1 MKQIKQEKVRS
12 NFFDAALFRYVLKTV
27 FKRASVYVSSLAFFI
42 MIFAV
47 TFIAPIAGPLGP
59 IEIITNPIVAVLL
72 VFGCSVIAALYMIE
86 IFRTPIEDGTEIITV
101 SKPLSRIEI
110 VLVKIS
116 VFILMIFLV
125 AFLAAIVSLLL
136 YTQNVLLFDGLY
148 IVIGIF
154 SGILISCFI
163 FGGLTLILLIY
174 SRKIVSLMIVFGI
187 SFTFTIFTVF
197 ITLFSKT
204 PIQVINQTNNNLALT
219 QILSLDDE
227 SLKNNEYKT
236 NYITGVINSTA
247 DGNNSKK
254 PSEVYQDA
262 LNVSSWTKISYLDFG
277 SQLSSFFYS
286 NKAPSTQRY
295 FSTSGSFLTPNILK
309 FTDYDNGVSNNTKL
323 SFNLGGFEKLL
334 DANNE
339 ELDLGINKTFSFN
352 KSWWFSSTNK
362 NVDQL
367 TLWHYFSLNPSE
379 YYSSKGMDT
388 TLFEEYW
395 DKYGEQVKKEYYD
408 FYQRLSDPNSGLADS
423 QNYYVTPLSI
433 LFNIVAKNEF
443 NVNKS
448 NIIDFYD
455 FQRNFIWSSYSYF
468 VKNVLTTTDETTNTL
483 KISPINV
490 LSLIDLFHLDK
501 NSPDLFYSKS
511 KILVKDLIPDYNSLS
526 QEIKGKFDTLFEMTI
541 DENTEWESIQNK
553 AYEFADSNE
562 LANNSKYEFFK
573 NLKNDVVDNRVK
585 NITLLNSI
593 GIDVKNLI
601 NNNLNSAS
609 LITTNVTINDDGS
622 STTTTS
628 YLNNY
633 IKTYTSSSFVMDST
647 YNGEDINKNYY
658 DIFFGKNVDYYSYAT
673 PILLRDSSYY
683 SQYNF
688 QSTSVQ
694 QLYSSYVIYPIW
706 IGVGLTLFIIG
717 SCLYYKKDFA

>member
-12 NFFDAALFRYVLKTV
+12 KFFDAALFRYVLKTV

-154 SGILISCFI
+154 SGVLISCFI

-174 SRKIVSLMIVFGI
+174 SKKIVSLMIVFGI

-219 QILSLDDE
+219 QILSLDEE

-236 NYITGVINSTA
+236 NSITGVINNTY

-262 LNVSSWTKISYLDFG
+262 LNVSSWTKISYFDFG

-295 FSTSGSFLTPNILK
+295 FSTSGSFLTPNVLK
-309 FTDYDNGVSNNTKL
+309 FTDYDNSVSNNTKL
-323 SFNLGGFEKLL
+323 SFNLGGFEKVL
-334 DANNE
+334 DANNK

-352 KSWWFSSTNK
+352 KGWWFDTTNK

-367 TLWHYFSLNPSE
+367 TLWHYFSLNPSD

-395 DKYGEQVKKEYYD
+395 DKYGEQVKDEYYD
-408 FYQRLSDPNSGLADS
+408 FYKRLSDPNTGLADS
-423 QNYYVTPLSI
+423 QNFYVTPLSI

-448 NIIDFYD
+448 NIIDLYD

-468 VKNVLTTTDETTNTL
+468 VKNILTTIDETTNTL

-490 LSLIDLFHLDK
+490 LSLIDLFHLDD
-501 NSPDLFYSKS
+501 NSPNLFYSKS
-511 KILVKDLIPDYNSLS
+511 DILVKDLIPDYNSLN
-526 QEIKGKFDTLFEMTI
+526 QETKDQFNNLFEMTI
-541 DENTEWESIQNK
+541 DENTEWKLIQTQAK
-553 AYEFADSNE
+553 KLADSN
-562 LANNSKYEFFK
+562 EFFK
-573 NLKNDVVDNRVK
+573 NLEKDVVNNRVK

-622 STTTTS
+622 STTTTN

-633 IKTYTSSSFVMDST
+633 IKTYSSTSFAMDST
-647 YNGEDINKNYY
+647 YNGDDINKNYY
-658 DIFFGKNVDYYSYAT
+658 DIFFGKNVDYYSYTT
-673 PILLRDSSYY
+673 PIMLRDSSYY

-688 QSTSVQ
+688 QTTTVE
-694 QLYSSYVIYPIW
+694 QLYSSYIIYPVW
-706 IGVGLTLFIIG
+706 IGVGLILFIIG